1 MEKELKIHQNLIEN
15 KVFMDEMIR
24 GLRFDSNFI
33 ARVGK
38 EGRFTDETGLA
49 IGDLPG
55 IGAGETVGTLGIII
69 PKLHHIILF
78 PLLLYVF
85 EHFHN

>member
-38 EGRFTDETGLA
+38 EGRFTDERGLA
-49 IGDLPG
+49 IGDRSIHRYLELSSTG
-55 IGAGETVGTLGIII
+55 TTASDMDLKIFLTHLSQLLMSYTV
-69 PKLHHIILF
+69 
-78 PLLLYVF
+78 
-85 EHFHN
+85 